1 MPNCFGE
8 TMLIHRMNSTIR
20 MELSDFNF
28 NDTSFQLA
36 TYAIYFVVAV
46 FFTTILSLLFLKFL
60 KNIGTRQNNGHENLV
75 RWASQTKPKIG
86 GFCFFM
92 LFLLSVCSY
101 FLLPFQSENFFNSE
115 LLALLGS
122 ASLGF
127 IVGLVDDSYNT
138 PPRFKFLG
146 QLACAIV
153 MIAMGVLIPISNIWM
168 VDALFTTFW
177 VVGVMNSINMLDNM
191 DGITASVSA
200 FILMAALVI
209 LYLQGALAGF
219 YVIVTVGVLAA
230 LVSYLYF
237 NWHPSKMYM
246 GDSGS
251 QFLGAFLSVISILY
265 MWQFRGDMNVEV
277 GFSLQQFVLPLLI
290 FMLPIMDTTTV
301 FVRRIRRGQSPFVG
315 GRDHTTHH
323 LAYCGLKDNQVA
335 WIFVGLAAV
344 TVFFTYFIVLHFL
357 TNTWSMGLSLL
368 SLGYVLAVFLGL
380 QYFYEVGKRKKD

>member
-1 MPNCFGE
+1 
-8 TMLIHRMNSTIR
+8 MN
-20 MELSDFNF
+20 LSDYNF
-28 NDTSFQLA
+28 NSQSFQLI
-36 TYAIYFVVAV
+36 TYAVYFTVAV
-46 FFTTILSLLFLKFL
+46 FFTFVLSLLFLKFL
-60 KNIGTRQNNGHENLV
+60 KNIGTGKRNGDENLV

-101 FLLPFQSENFFNSE
+101 FLLPFKSESFFNSE

-122 ASLGF
+122 VSLGF
-127 IVGLVDDSYNT
+127 IIGLVDDSYNT

-146 QLACAIV
+146 QLACAAVTIV
-153 MIAMGVLIPISNIWM
+153 MGVVIPISNIWL

-200 FILMAALVI
+200 FILMAALVV
-209 LYLQGALAGF
+209 LFLQDALSSF
-219 YVIVTVGVLAA
+219 YFIVTVGVLAA

-251 QFLGAFLSVISILY
+251 QFLGAFLSIISILY
-265 MWQFRGDMNVEV
+265 LWQFRGEMTDTV
-277 GFSLQQFVLPLLI
+277 GFSLQQFVLPVLV

-335 WIFVGLAAV
+335 WIFVGLATI
-344 TVFFTYFIVLHFL
+344 TVVFTYFIVGHFL
-357 TNTWSMGLSLL
+357 TNTWNTLL
-368 SLGYVLAVFLGL
+368 SVLTLGYVFAVFVGM
-380 QYFYEVGKRKKD
+380 QYFYEVGKRRKE

>member
-1 MPNCFGE
+1 
-8 TMLIHRMNSTIR
+8 MN
-20 MELSDFNF
+20 LSDF
-28 NDTSFQLA
+28 DTTSISFQL
-36 TYAIYFVVAV
+36 TTYFVFFIVAV
-46 FFTTILSLLFLKFL
+46 FFTTILSFLFLKFL
-60 KNIGTRQNNGHENLV
+60 KNIGTRQHNNGQENLV

-101 FLLPFQSENFFNSE
+101 FLLPFHSESFFNRE

-146 QLACAIV
+146 QLACAAVMIV
-153 MIAMGVLIPISNIWM
+153 MGVIIPISNIWLID
-168 VDALFTTFW
+168 VLFTTFW

-200 FILMAALVI
+200 FILVAALAV

-219 YVIVTVGVLAA
+219 YVIVIVGVLAA

-265 MWQFRGDMNVEV
+265 MWQFRGKMTDEV
-277 GFSLQQFVLPLLI
+277 GLSLQQFVLPILV
-290 FMLPIMDTTTV
+290 FMLPIIDTTTV

-335 WIFVGLAAV
+335 WVFVALA
-344 TVFFTYFIVLHFL
+344 TVSVIFTYFIVRHFL
-357 TNTWSMGLSLL
+357 THTWNTSLSILA
-368 SLGYVLAVFLGL
+368 LGYVLAIFVGM
-380 QYFYEVGKRKKD
+380 QYFYEIGKRKKLINHNQS

>member
-1 MPNCFGE
+1 
-8 TMLIHRMNSTIR
+8 MN
-20 MELSDFNF
+20 LSDFDF
-28 NDTSFQLA
+28 NSVSFQLS
-36 TYAIYFVVAV
+36 TYALFFGVAV
-46 FFTTILSLLFLKFL
+46 FFTTILSFLFLKFL
-60 KNIGTRQNNGHENLV
+60 KNIGTRQQHGEENLV

-101 FLLPFQSENFFNSE
+101 FLLPFRAELFFNGE

-146 QLACAIV
+146 QLACALV
-153 MIAMGVLIPISNIWM
+153 MIGMGVMIPISNIWLID
-168 VDALFTTFW
+168 VLFTIFW

-191 DGITASVSA
+191 DGITASVSV
-200 FILMAALVI
+200 FILIAALAV
-209 LYLQGALAGF
+209 LYLQGNLASF
-219 YVIVTVGVLAA
+219 YVIVILGVLAA
-230 LVSYLYF
+230 LISYLYF

-251 QFLGAFLSVISILY
+251 QFLGAFLSFVSILY
-265 MWQFRGDMNVEV
+265 MWQFRGTSADSV
-277 GFSLQQFVLPLLI
+277 GLSLQQFVLPILV

-323 LAYCGLKDNQVA
+323 LAYCGLKDNQVG
-335 WIFVGLAAV
+335 WVFVALGAL
-344 TVFFTYFIVLHFL
+344 TVFFTYFITLHFL
-357 TNTWSMGLSLL
+357 TNTWSIGLSIL
-368 SLGYVLAVFLGL
+368 SLAYVLVVFVGM
-380 QYFYEVGKRKKD
+380 QYFYEVGKKRKG

>member
-1 MPNCFGE
+1 
-8 TMLIHRMNSTIR
+8 MN
-20 MELSDFNF
+20 LSDFNF
-28 NDTSFQLA
+28 NSISFQLT
-36 TYAIYFVVAV
+36 TYIVFFVVAV
-46 FFTTILSLLFLKFL
+46 FFTTVLSLLFLKFL
-60 KNIGTRQNNGHENLV
+60 KNIGTRQQNGEENLV

-101 FLLPFQSENFFNSE
+101 FLLPFHSEIFFNSE

-146 QLACAIV
+146 QLACAVV
-153 MIAMGVLIPISNIWM
+153 MIAMGVVIPISNIWLID
-168 VDALFTTFW
+168 VIFTIFW

-200 FILMAALVI
+200 FILLAALVV
-209 LYLQGALAGF
+209 LYLQDALAGF
-219 YVIVTVGVLAA
+219 YVIVIVGVLAA

-265 MWQFRGDMNVEV
+265 MWQFRGEMAEV
-277 GFSLQQFVLPLLI
+277 VGLSLQQFVLPILV

-323 LAYCGLKDNQVA
+323 LVYCGLKDNQVT
-335 WIFVGLAAV
+335 WVFVGLATV
-344 TVFFTYFIVLHFL
+344 TVVFTYFIVGHFL

-368 SLGYVLAVFLGL
+368 TLGYTLAVFVGI
-380 QYFYEVGKRKKD
+380 QYFYEVGKRKISEIKEG